1 MSSTEDRFEDDPIV
15 ETVQPDTSTQL
26 TSQVLDAT
34 IDILEDIQKIVAA
47 GPPKALRVKFGD
59 KTVAEVPLG
68 VTAAAAFAAGLAAVL
83 LTRLAI
89 EIVAEDSR
97 VSG

>member
-1 MSSTEDRFEDDPIV
+1 MSSTEDRFEADPVV
-15 ETVQPDTSTQL
+15 ETAKPDPSTQVA
-26 TSQVLDAT
+26 SQVLDAA

-59 KTVAEVPLG
+59 KTVAEMPLG

-83 LTRLAI
+83 LTKLAI
-89 EIVAEDSR
+89 EIVSED
-97 VSG
+97 